1 MVRSKVLTREF
12 SSILKHAKLI
22 RDQDQLICK
31 VKFHLWISLENEWRM
46 YFLKPFGNVAAISHL
61 WQPGTDDLVLPERLL
76 ILRQPD
82 ALDQPLGRLVNRPVV
97 HLALPP
103 DVPKVLDS
111 DLGVLVEVQDGF
123 ITKDKLWSLQLYNS
137 C

>member
-1 MVRSKVLTREF
+1 MNER
-12 SSILKHAKLI
+12 
-22 RDQDQLICK
+22 CK
-31 VKFHLWISLENEWRM
+31 GIFPK
-46 YFLKPFGNVAAISHL
+46 KPFGNVAAFSHL

-76 ILRQPD
+76 ILWQPD
-82 ALDQPLGRLVNRPVV
+82 ALDQPLGRLVDRPVV

-103 DVPKVLDS
+103 DVPKVLDR